1 MTGKS
6 YSNSVKSKI
15 TALAQENIQLKTE
28 IETLKEEIKRLKEIG
43 EKYQRIFEAV
53 PASIYVVDKR
63 GTIIEINPY
72 HVKQMGRGKTTKEDY
87 LHQNVLTRPTF
98 IQAGLV
104 NKVKCVLAGD
114 EIDEKEVYLPIT
126 SGGQDAYVNIRGV
139 PLHRNGEL
147 IGAIFISEDVT
158 QLKKD
163 HEELIRYRERLE
175 EIIEART
182 KELQRAYQELQQEN
196 AERQKAEVEK
206 EAIIV
211 RLQTALAQVKK
222 LSGLLPI
229 CASCKK
235 IRDDEGYWQDVAV
248 YIRDHS
254 EVEFSHGICPE
265 CMQRL
270 YPEYYSGSEKS

>member
-1 MTGKS
+1 M
-6 YSNSVKSKI
+6 
-15 TALAQENIQLKTE
+15 
-28 IETLKEEIKRLKEIG
+28 
-43 EKYQRIFEAV
+43 
-53 PASIYVVDKR
+53 
-63 GTIIEINPY
+63 
-72 HVKQMGRGKTTKEDY
+72 
-87 LHQNVLTRPTF
+87 
-98 IQAGLV
+98 
-104 NKVKCVLAGD
+104 
-114 EIDEKEVYLPIT
+114 
-126 SGGQDAYVNIRGV
+126 
-139 PLHRNGEL
+139 
-147 IGAIFISEDVT
+147 
-158 QLKKD
+158 
-163 HEELIRYRERLE
+163 
-175 EIIEART
+175 
-182 KELQRAYQELQQEN
+182 QRAYQELQQEN